1 MREACIRF
9 REARLLRLKG
19 SKRECSDLAGHGKN
33 PQLKEQT
40 MKKGKLAVLAMA
52 ALFFLATVGGSALA
66 QAKGPTAAPPA
77 AAKAMKITVVGKI
90 VKDESMGGYYIQGKK
105 PPEIFRIMNQNPTVL
120 EKYAKSGKEVTME
133 AHSAMGDNLVI
144 ETINGKKYTEAKKK

>member
-1 MREACIRF
+1 
-9 REARLLRLKG
+9 LRQKG
-19 SKRECSDLAGHGKN
+19 SKREHSEPSVHGKN

-40 MKKGKLAVLAMA
+40 MKKDKLAILAMA
-52 ALFFLATVGGSALA
+52 ALFFLATVGGSALG
-66 QAKGPTAAPPA
+66 QAKAPTPAQPP

-105 PPEIFRIMNQNPTVL
+105 PPEIFRIMNQNPKVL
-120 EKYAKSGKEVTME
+120 EKCAKSGNDVTIK

-144 ETINGKKYTEAKKK
+144 ETINGKKYTEPKKK